1 MGLIKQGVE
10 RIDLGDGEWVDI
22 KDRLT
27 IGDYDQ
33 MQKHLEEHGLA
44 LATII
49 VGIVAWNLTEEDSDV
64 IADLTPENIACM
76 EPLKAFKVFN
86 EIGKRNR
93 KPKKGS
99 TRQSSP
105 A

>member
-1 MGLIKQGVE
+1 MLIKQGVD
-10 RIDLGDGEWVDI
+10 RIELGDGEWVDI

-27 IGDYDQ
+27 IGDYDRIQ
-33 MQKHLEEHGLA
+33 RLGETHGPA
-44 LATII
+44 LSTII
-49 VGIVAWNLTEEDSDV
+49 VGIMAWNIEEDGKV
-64 IADLTPENIACM
+64 ADLTPENIARM
-76 EPLKAFKVFN
+76 EPVKALEVFT

-99 TRQSSP
+99 TRKSTP